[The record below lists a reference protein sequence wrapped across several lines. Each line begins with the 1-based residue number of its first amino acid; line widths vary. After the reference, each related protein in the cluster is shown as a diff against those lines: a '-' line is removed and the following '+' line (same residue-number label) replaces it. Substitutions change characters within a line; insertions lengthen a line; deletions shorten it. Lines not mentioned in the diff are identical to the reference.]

1 MHFQRRAPG
10 LTARGVKP
18 LLSQVNGKKVERAPE
33 RKPEPIET
41 PEDIYAAPLS
51 SSCDESSDTMSAAGD
66 RSPKRDASPEA
77 EARRG
82 RSAGASQDWN
92 HSGFDSDSD
101 DGPAARGD
109 IKRTKFHGDRGRTT
123 AGGGR
128 DESRQGPLR
137 SRDANLK
144 SKSAASRKRDHADLS
159 DDADVLAE
167 RSAKRRASSP
177 REQGTGGRHLED
189 VFHQT
194 KVKAS
199 QRKYGERGTK
209 KETGLGTKSTTPG
222 ASPDAAPSSS
232 RNGTRRKTSY
242 RAPDALPMSPS
253 GEDSERIPK
262 RRSSRFKEP
271 DSLPTS
277 PDHKPVS
284 KTGYKKC
291 VPLPLDA
298 FPKRPTYKKP
308 ELLPG
313 KSVPAPRQN
322 DLSVPYVPP
331 QGKPAIRLSGRRKKA
346 KKAEALQEPKVFV
359 AGSTFRLPAS
369 LPGMGLDDSHE
380 GPYEATSPGTLSL
393 ASDDDDDNDE
403 EDQEEDSHVRPTR
416 ATSAK
421 CPMCDLAVDEELL
434 RAFAKGRPLSI
445 NQQIKFCRLHNAKTA
460 RATWLEKGYPDIDW
474 EALPS
479 RFAAHDGALQRI
491 VHGDASHY
499 RSVLADKVSD
509 GRERTLRTTERS
521 LAPGYYGPRGLRVM
535 SEHLISRFASAL
547 RRRAVEDELVA
558 ARGSA
563 VFVST
568 VLVPELASRLIM
580 EDLAVGADEARAV
593 LEESVLI
600 GDLLHEEIGDV
611 VVDMGEA
618 DDDSDDNVFT

>member
-1 MHFQRRAPG
+1 MHFERRAPG

-18 LLSQVNGKKVERAPE
+18 LLSQVNGKKVERAPR

-51 SSCDESSDTMSAAGD
+51 SSCDESSDTMSAGGD
-66 RSPKRDASPEA
+66 RSPKRDASPQA

-82 RSAGASQDWN
+82 RSAGASQDWK

-109 IKRTKFHGDRGRTT
+109 IKATKFHGDRGRTT

-128 DESRQGPLR
+128 DGSRQGPLR

-144 SKSAASRKRDHADLS
+144 SKSAAGRKRGHANMS
-159 DDADVLAE
+159 DDADVPAE

-199 QRKYGERGTK
+199 QRKYGERGTTK
-209 KETGLGTKSTTPG
+209 QTGLGAKSTTPE
-222 ASPDAAPSSS
+222 ASLSSS
-232 RNGTRRKTSY
+232 PNESRRKTSY

-277 PDHKPVS
+277 PDDKPVV
-284 KTGYKKC
+284 KNGYKKC
-291 VPLPLDA
+291 APLPRDTS
-298 FPKRPTYKKP
+298 PKRPTYKKP

-313 KSVPAPRQN
+313 KSAPAPRQN

-331 QGKPAIRLSGRRKKA
+331 QGKPAIRIPGRRKKA
-346 KKAEALQEPKVFV
+346 KRAEALPEPKVFV

-369 LPGMGLDDSHE
+369 LPGMGLDDLLG
-380 GPYEATSPGTLSL
+380 GPYEAASPGTLSL
-393 ASDDDDDNDE
+393 ASDDDDANEE
-403 EDQEEDSHVRPTR
+403 EDEEEDSNARPTG
-416 ATSAK
+416 ATPTK
-421 CPMCDLAVDEELL
+421 CPMCDLAVDEDLL
-434 RAFAKGRPLSI
+434 RTFSKGRPLSI
-445 NQQIKFCRLHNAKTA
+445 SQQIKFCRLHNAKTA
-460 RATWLEKGYPDIDW
+460 RATWLAKGYPDIDW

-479 RFAAHDGALQRI
+479 RFAAHDGALRRI

-499 RSVLADKVSD
+499 RSVLAGRVSD
-509 GRERTLRTTERS
+509 GRERTLRATERS

-580 EDLAVGADEARAV
+580 EDLAVGADEAHRV
-593 LEESVLI
+593 LEESVPI

-611 VVDMGEA
+611 VVDVGEA
-618 DDDSDDNVFT
+618 DDDSDDNVLT

>member
-1 MHFQRRAPG
+1 
-10 LTARGVKP
+10 
-18 LLSQVNGKKVERAPE
+18 
-33 RKPEPIET
+33 
-41 PEDIYAAPLS
+41 
-51 SSCDESSDTMSAAGD
+51 MSAGGD
-66 RSPKRDASPEA
+66 RSPKRNASPQA
-77 EARRG
+77 EARQG

-109 IKRTKFHGDRGRTT
+109 IKATKFHGDRGRTT
-123 AGGGR
+123 AATSHTTAGGGR
-128 DESRQGPLR
+128 DGSGQGPLR

-144 SKSAASRKRDHADLS
+144 SKSAASRKRDHADMS

-177 REQGTGGRHLED
+177 REQGTGGGHLED

-209 KETGLGTKSTTPG
+209 KETGLGARSTTPE
-222 ASPDAAPSSS
+222 ASLDAAPSSS
-232 RNGTRRKTSY
+232 PNESRRKASY

-253 GEDSERIPK
+253 GEDSEIVPK
-262 RRSSRFKEP
+262 KRSSRFKEP

-277 PDHKPVS
+277 PDHKPVV
-284 KTGYKKC
+284 KNGYKKRA
-291 VPLPLDA
+291 PLPQDTS
-298 FPKRPTYKKP
+298 PKRPTYKKP

-331 QGKPAIRLSGRRKKA
+331 QGKPAIRISGRRKKA
-346 KKAEALQEPKVFV
+346 KKAVALPEPKVFV

-369 LPGMGLDDSHE
+369 LPGMGLDDLLE
-380 GPYEATSPGTLSL
+380 GPYEAMSPGTLSL
-393 ASDDDDDNDE
+393 ASDDNDDNEE
-403 EDQEEDSHVRPTR
+403 EDQEDDSNARPTR
-416 ATSAK
+416 ATSDK
-421 CPMCDLAVDEELL
+421 CPMCGLPVDEELL
-434 RAFAKGRPLSI
+434 RTFCKGRPLSI

-479 RFAAHDGALQRI
+479 RFAAHDRALKRI

-499 RSVLADKVSD
+499 RSILADKVSD
-509 GRERTLRTTERS
+509 GRERTLRKTERS

-593 LEESVLI
+593 LEESIAI

-611 VVDMGEA
+611 VVDVGEA

>member
-194 KVKAS
+194 KVKA
-199 QRKYGERGTK
+199 
-209 KETGLGTKSTTPG
+209 
-222 ASPDAAPSSS
+222 
-232 RNGTRRKTSY
+232 N
-242 RAPDALPMSPS
+242 
-253 GEDSERIPK
+253 
-262 RRSSRFKEP
+262 
-271 DSLPTS
+271 
-277 PDHKPVS
+277 HKPVS